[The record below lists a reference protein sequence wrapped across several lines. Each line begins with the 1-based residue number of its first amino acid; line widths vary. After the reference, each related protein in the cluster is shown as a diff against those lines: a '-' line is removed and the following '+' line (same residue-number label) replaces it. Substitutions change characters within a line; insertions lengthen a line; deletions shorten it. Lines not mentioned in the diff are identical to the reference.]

1 MYTFDGKAYDCPFDC
16 FIDIIKGK
24 WRTSILLALADGPVF
39 FASLQRCLPGISA
52 KVLTE
57 NLHVFERNGLITR
70 TVHATVPPTVAYSL
84 TDRGEKLIHV
94 MQGINGWVDG
104 FFGKPF

>member
-1 MYTFDGKAYDCPFDC
+1 MYTFDGKAYDCPFYC
-16 FIDIIKGK
+16 FIYIIKGK

-39 FASLQRCLPGISA
+39 FAKLQRCLPGISA

-57 NLHVFERNGLITR
+57 NLHVFDRNGLVR
-70 TVHATVPPTVAYSL
+70 RNVHATVPPTVEYSL

-104 FFGKPF
+104 FFGK

>member
-1 MYTFDGKAYDCPFDC
+1 M
-16 FIDIIKGK
+16 
-24 WRTSILLALADGPVF
+24 LALADGPVF

-84 TDRGEKLIHV
+84 TDRGAK
-94 MQGINGWVDG
+94 D
-104 FFGKPF
+104 

>member
-1 MYTFDGKAYDCPFDC
+1 M
-16 FIDIIKGK
+16 
-24 WRTSILLALADGPVF
+24 
-39 FASLQRCLPGISA
+39 A

-57 NLHVFERNGLITR
+57 NLHVFERNGLVR
-70 TVHATVPPTVAYSL
+70 RNVHATVPPTVEYSL

-104 FFGKPF
+104 FF

>member
-24 WRTSILLALADGPVF
+24 WRTSILLVLAEGPIF
-39 FASLQRCLPGISA
+39 FAHLQRRLPGISA

-57 NLHVFERNGLITR
+57 NLHVFERNGLVTR

-84 TDRGEKLIHV
+84 TSRGKQLIRV

-104 FFGKPF
+104 FFGK

>member
-16 FIDIIKGK
+16 FIDIIKVK

-84 TDRGEKLIHV
+84 TDRGEKLIRV

>member
-52 KVLTE
+52 KVLT
-57 NLHVFERNGLITR
+57 
-70 TVHATVPPTVAYSL
+70 
-84 TDRGEKLIHV
+84 
-94 MQGINGWVDG
+94 
-104 FFGKPF
+104 